1 MESNTTHGTP
11 AGPTEEMYDRNKE
24 TEGEPRLVSV
34 DEDDVSVDA
43 SDVDDHSTGMG
54 EDDFLGKSNKENK

>member
-11 AGPTEEMYDRNKE
+11 TGPTEEMYDRNEE
-24 TEGEPRLVSV
+24 TEGKPRLVSIN
-34 DEDDVSVDA
+34 EDDVSVDA
-43 SDVDDHSTGMG
+43 SDVNDHSTGMG